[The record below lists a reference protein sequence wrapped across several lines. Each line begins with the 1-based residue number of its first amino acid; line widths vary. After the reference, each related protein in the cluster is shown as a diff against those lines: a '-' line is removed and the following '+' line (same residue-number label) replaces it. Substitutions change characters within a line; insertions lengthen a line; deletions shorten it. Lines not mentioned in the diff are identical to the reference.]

1 MGISLGFEI
10 FLLIVFIV
18 LHAFFALA
26 ETSILNVR
34 RSRLKEMIDDE
45 EVEADDKATASILL
59 DLKHNVESFVATTQ
73 CGAVF
78 SSFLVATSA
87 ALIAYNDLSPSLA
100 LWLDWNLRTAT
111 IVAFLLAIM
120 GGVTLDLT
128 FGALIPKSVALQQ
141 SQRFAFL
148 LGGVVRAMVKWL
160 KPITHLPV
168 VISNIFLKPFR
179 DHTSFTESR
188 VSEEELR
195 VMLEEGAR
203 SGVIDK
209 TENELI
215 ENIFDFRERTVRE
228 VMVPRTSIVAVD
240 LDTPRELLVERII
253 SEGYTRLPVYHES
266 IENIIGVIYS
276 KDVLALIQNPHLI
289 VLHDIIRPAPFVPE
303 TKQLSELLREFQEQ
317 KLHMAV
323 VVDEYGGTAG
333 IVTLE
338 DIVEE
343 IVGEIHDEYDE
354 DIPSVVVDEEKKLIE
369 ISADLAIPDA
379 NMHLEPLFTSFHIPE
394 DEDYESVSGY
404 VNKLFG
410 YIPETGEEKET
421 MGVKISVLKSAPN
434 RVLQVRLQ
442 ELYSAPRTPAAE
454 SVAS

>member
-1 MGISLGFEI
+1 MIA
-10 FLLIVFIV
+10 FIV
-18 LHAFFALA
+18 MHAFFALA

-45 EVEADDKATASILL
+45 EVEPDDKATAATLL
-59 DLKHNVESFVATTQ
+59 DLKQNVESFVATTQ
-73 CGAVF
+73 SGAVF
-78 SSFLVATSA
+78 SSFLVATMA

-100 LWLDWNLRTAT
+100 IWFDWTLRTGT
-111 IVAFLLAIM
+111 IVAFIVAIG
-120 GGVTLDLT
+120 GGVILDLT
-128 FGALIPKSVALQQ
+128 FGGLIPKSVALQQ

-148 LGGVVRAMVKWL
+148 LAGIVRAMVRLL

-228 VMVPRTSIVAVD
+228 VMVPRTGIVAVD
-240 LDTPRELLVERII
+240 LETPRENLVERII

-354 DIPSVVVDEEKKLIE
+354 DIPSVVIDEEKKLIE
-369 ISADLAIPDA
+369 ISAEMAIPDA
-379 NMHLEPLFTSFHIPE
+379 NMHLEPLFSNFHIPE

-442 ELYSAPRTPAAE
+442 ELYPAPRPVE
-454 SVAS
+454 SETASI

>member
-1 MGISLGFEI
+1 MEISLGFEL
-10 FLLIVFIV
+10 FLAAVFIL

-34 RSRLKEMIDDE
+34 RSRLKEMLDDDE
-45 EVEADDKATASILL
+45 LDSDDKETAQKLL
-59 DLKHNVESFVATTQ
+59 NLKKKVESTVATTQ
-73 CGAVF
+73 SGAVLA
-78 SSFLVATSA
+78 SFLVATCG
-87 ALIAYNDLSPSLA
+87 ALIAYNDVTPMLMNNFPLQPRGAMFISFASTTFLA
-100 LWLDWNLRTAT
+100 
-111 IVAFLLAIM
+111 V
-120 GGVTLDLT
+120 VLDLT

-148 LGGVVRAMVKWL
+148 LGGVVHALVRWF

-179 DHTSFTESR
+179 DETSFTESR
-188 VSEEELR
+188 MSEEELR

-203 SGVIDK
+203 SGVIDQ

-228 VMVPRTSIVAVD
+228 VMVPRTSIVAID
-240 LDTPRELLVERII
+240 IDTPRDQLVESII

-289 VLHDIIRPAPFVPE
+289 VLHDIIRPAPVVPE
-303 TKQLSELLREFQEQ
+303 TKHLSELLREFQEQ
-317 KLHMAV
+317 KLHMAI

-354 DIPSVVVDEEKKLIE
+354 DIPIVTIDERERSIE
-369 ISADLAIPDA
+369 ISADMAIPDA
-379 NMHLEPLFTSFHIPE
+379 NEHLEPVLGEFHIPE

-410 YIPETGEEKET
+410 HIPETGEERET
-421 MGVKISVLKSAPN
+421 NGVRIVVLKSAPN
-434 RVLQVRLQ
+434 RVLHVRFKAL
-442 ELYSAPRTPAAE
+442 EPAAQKNVE
-454 SVAS
+454 TQTA